1 MFGKLSWDA
10 VPTDEPIVMYTLA
23 IVGLMGFA
31 LVGSITWKRKWGYIW
46 REWFTSVDHKKIG

>member
-10 VPTDEPIVMYTLA
+10 VPLHEPIVMYTLA

-31 LVGSITWKRKWGYIW
+31 LVGTDQG
-46 REWFTSVDHKKIG
+46 